1 MTDYPLLAPVLA
13 LIGWTIV
20 MLIWA
25 IIFVTKGAKT
35 VDLSAVP
42 KGSRAKD
49 LEGLMDPKFSF
60 PRRNYEHL
68 VEQPTIFYALALS
81 LVFMGE
87 QGMVAL
93 VLAWAYVG
101 FRVLHSIAQ
110 ANGKSRSIGFTGSSL
125 ALLALFIHAVMT
137 FIG

>member
-25 IIFVTKGAKT
+25 IVFVTKGAKT

-68 VEQPTIFYALALS
+68 VEQLTLFYALALS

-110 ANGKSRSIGFTGSSL
+110 ANGKSRSIGFSGSSL
-125 ALLALFIHAVMT
+125 ALLALFIHAVAT